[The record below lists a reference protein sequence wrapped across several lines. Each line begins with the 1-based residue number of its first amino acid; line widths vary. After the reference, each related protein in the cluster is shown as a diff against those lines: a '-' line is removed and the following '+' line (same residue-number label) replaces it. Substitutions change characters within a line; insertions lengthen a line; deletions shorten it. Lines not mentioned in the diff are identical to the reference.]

1 MRSSVSTRSNKGV
14 QRAKWPEK
22 GPKSAPT
29 TMWLPSL
36 VGLLPPELKHFFLAS
51 NTALP
56 VTDHF
61 SAHC

>member
-1 MRSSVSTRSNKGV
+1 MSTRSNKGV

-36 VGLLPPELKHFFLAS
+36 VGLLPPELTTFHFSAS